1 MNLQFSEMSVDTS
14 LAQEY
19 LNKNK
24 TLLELC
30 NNYAWITK
38 KYAPFYIYNGRRF
51 LYEEPFIL
59 ETHGED
65 MGNTI
70 QKMASGL
77 KQNATLIAQ
86 LEYLFRNIPIE
97 VTKAQVD
104 LLIQYLRCYVGSDI
118 GAGRSTFHPDE
129 SLLMIGSHIHLICKT
144 RTLSCLS
151 KGTAAISY
159 LLVTLLCDAQEAEEC
174 RLYFERPRNSPNVD
188 FGGNWMLQTK
198 NPIRGLYSG
207 TVAVVSDDADVD
219 SAVDK
224 IISVS
229 TKAPWHLRRILVQE
243 SVYQQF
249 KDALGW
255 KCKIKPLN
263 SDVLCADALTYTDRT
278 FLLDPVQLTEEN
290 PSVVTVE
297 AYRTTKEVISLLQQD
312 KTRYLSLWTNGIAE
326 INEVTHSTKSP
337 VVWVN
342 NVADF
347 RGPPQVAEAVFSY
360 TYLHT
365 MFRVDVKYESYA
377 KLCEL
382 SQSWLKLDLERRRDI
397 LCGVLDKYI
406 LLHPEWKLFAEIK
419 NSLLTCTLKSF
430 VDVGKDYVCI
440 GMSQPLGVLGWIK
453 HTIFSVESF
462 KSILQGNA
470 LYVLCKADEGIDYV
484 VFKQAGVPVERLKEA
499 IMDDSEVIIWQSGL
513 DTLTRVIWTN
523 SGTIFAN

>member
-30 NNYAWITK
+30 NDYEGITK
-38 KYAPFYIYNGRRF
+38 NFHPYVYNGK
-51 LYEEPFIL
+51 EFIKQGPL
-59 ETHGED
+59 LLGTNGEG
-65 MGNTI
+65 MENTI

-104 LLIQYLRCYVGSDI
+104 LLIQYLRCYVDSDI
-118 GAGRSTFHPDE
+118 HAGRSTFHPDE
-129 SLLMIGSHIHLICKT
+129 SLLMIGSQMQWICKT

-159 LLVTLLCDAQEAEEC
+159 LLVTLLYDARGAQEC
-174 RLYFERPRNSPNVD
+174 CLYFERPRDSPNVD
-188 FGGNWMLQTK
+188 WLLRTK
-198 NPIRGLYSG
+198 SPIRGLDSG

-255 KCKIKPLN
+255 KCKNKPLN

-312 KTRYLSLWTNGIAE
+312 KTRYVSLWTNGIAE

-360 TYLHT
+360 TYSYT
-365 MFRVDVKYESYA
+365 IYPVVKGDSYA

-406 LLHPEWKLFAEIK
+406 LLHPARKQFAEIK

-440 GMSQPLGVLGWIK
+440 GMSQPLGVLGYTGD
-453 HTIFSVESF
+453 TIFSVESF

-470 LYVLCKADEGIDYV
+470 LYVLSKADEGIDYV
-484 VFKQAGVPVERLKEA
+484 VFKQASVPVERGKEA
-499 IMDDSEVIIWQSGL
+499 LMDDSEVIIWQSGL
-513 DTLTRVIWTN
+513 DTITRVVWTI